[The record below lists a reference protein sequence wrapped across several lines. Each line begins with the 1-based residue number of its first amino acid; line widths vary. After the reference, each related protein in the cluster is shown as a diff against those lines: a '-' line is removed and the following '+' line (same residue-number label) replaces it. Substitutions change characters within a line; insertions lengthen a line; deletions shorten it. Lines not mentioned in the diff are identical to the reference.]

1 MGCWMGCWG
10 LLGVAGMIVTSD
22 DWDHS
27 LIISPQKAETLLLWN
42 VSVNGLHVFQPR
54 YCLGGGEKYLEIPG
68 LHQPTPRT
76 RGFCWWIAMVT
87 GLQLPEG
94 S

>member
-1 MGCWMGCWG
+1 MGCWG

-54 YCLGGGEKYLEIPG
+54 YCLGGERNTWRYLDSINKLRELVVFVGG
-68 LHQPTPRT
+68 LL
-76 RGFCWWIAMVT
+76 W
-87 GLQLPEG
+87 
-94 S
+94 